1 MLRSQKSEIC
11 GALRMR
17 NVIRKCQQS
26 VIGDNTLSNI
36 GELLDELLSDVM
48 IALPAI
54 IAAIIV
60 VVIGYFVGKF
70 VGRAVNK
77 LIEKM
82 GIEKSFDETDTG
94 KSFKSAGLDLSSFVG
109 GLITA
114 FIVVI
119 SVIIAIQIL
128 DIGGP
133 VGEFLIDLA
142 SYLPRLLGGIVII
155 VVGSVLVGFLASL
168 VGNTLKPIFPKA
180 KAEIAD
186 MLKSLLQIG
195 LIAVILLIALD
206 LMLLAGELVYPLIL
220 GFVIIGAG
228 IALTDGLIKSIT
240 DDHKEFRDVA
250 GYAKFVLYS
259 IFLLI
264 GAGAIFSTF
273 EGVTNI
279 VANVSWAFAIAMGI
293 MLIPVIYTIAKKMSK

>member
-1 MLRSQKSEIC
+1 
-11 GALRMR
+11 
-17 NVIRKCQQS
+17 
-26 VIGDNTLSNI
+26 LSNL
-36 GELLDELLSDVM
+36 GELFNDMLSDVVA
-48 IALPAI
+48 ALPAV

-60 VVIGYFVGKF
+60 VIIGYFVGKF
-70 VGRAVNK
+70 VGKAVNK
-77 LIEKM
+77 LIEKIGM
-82 GIEKSFDETDTG
+82 EKSFDETDTG
-94 KSFKSAGLDLSSFVG
+94 KTFKSAGWDMSSFVG
-109 GLITA
+109 GITTA

-128 DIGGP
+128 NIGGAI
-133 VGEFLIDLA
+133 GDFLVDLA
-142 SYLPRLLGGIVII
+142 SYLPRLLGGIVILVI
-155 VVGSVLVGFLASL
+155 GSVLVGFLASL
-168 VGNTLKPIFPKA
+168 VGNTLKPVFPKA
-180 KAEIAD
+180 KSEIAD

-195 LIAVILLIALD
+195 LIAVVLMMALD
-206 LMLLAGELVYPLIL
+206 LMLLSGELVYPLIL

-240 DDHKEFRDVA
+240 DDHKEFVSVA

-259 IFLLI
+259 VFLII

-293 MLIPVIYTIAKKMSK
+293 ILIPVIYSIAKKMAKETD

>member
-1 MLRSQKSEIC
+1 MIKIIR
-11 GALRMR
+11 R
-17 NVIRKCQQS
+17 NQQL
-26 VIGDNTLSNI
+26 VIGYKILSNL
-36 GELLDELLSDVM
+36 GDMLNEMLSDV
-48 IALPAI
+48 IAALPAI

-77 LIEKM
+77 LVEKM

-94 KSFKSAGLDLSSFVG
+94 KTFKSAGLDLSSFIG

-133 VGEFLIDLA
+133 VGEFLVDLA
-142 SYLPRLLGGIVII
+142 AYLPRLLGGIVII

-195 LIAVILLIALD
+195 LIAVVLLIALD

-259 IFLLI
+259 IFLII

-293 MLIPVIYTIAKKMSK
+293 MLIPVIYSLAKKMSKETS